1 MSKTDKKRANSIIT
15 VSRFGNKLAFTFLGV
30 GQFVFDPDS
39 VSAENRARA
48 MMHGFEQRIRDAAAL
63 SVDRDTGRSATAR
76 EKHDAARRI
85 ADHLMSGSTD
95 WNLRAAA
102 SPGVDAGLTIQA
114 MMRALGKDL
123 DAVEALIAATQAKRG
138 VERAG
143 ALKIWADAKQV
154 AQAILDI
161 KRERAAGGAD
171 ASDLE
176 AEMMADEPDDESP
189 DEDDE
194 RQVEADNRAASRLA
208 AAEAADD
215 EALM

>member
-1 MSKTDKKRANSIIT
+1 MSKIDKKRANSIIT
-15 VSRFGNKLAFTFLGV
+15 VSRFGNKLTFAFAGV
-30 GQFVFDPDS
+30 GQFVFDPDK

-48 MMHGFEQRIRDAAAL
+48 MIHGFEQRIRDAAAL
-63 SVDRDTGRSATAR
+63 SVDRDTGRSATAQ

-123 DAVEALIAATQAKRG
+123 DAVEALIAATCTKRG

-161 KRERAAGGAD
+161 KRERAAGG
-171 ASDLE
+171 
-176 AEMMADEPDDESP
+176 
-189 DEDDE
+189 
-194 RQVEADNRAASRLA
+194 
-208 AAEAADD
+208 
-215 EALM
+215 

>member
-1 MSKTDKKRANSIIT
+1 
-15 VSRFGNKLAFTFLGV
+15 
-30 GQFVFDPDS
+30 
-39 VSAENRARA
+39 
-48 MMHGFEQRIRDAAAL
+48 
-63 SVDRDTGRSATAR
+63 
-76 EKHDAARRI
+76 
-85 ADHLMSGSTD
+85 MSGSTD

-123 DAVEALIAATQAKRG
+123 DAVEALIAATQAKPG